1 MKKGLAKASLL
12 SLKKEDDC
20 QWQVFENKQYL
31 WLQQNSTVQSVMI
44 KKKPSQLVFP
54 HQQALAK
61 FNFNLPKHANILEL
75 GLGGGGN
82 LRYLLARYPESH
94 YQVVEL
100 SEAVIDLFYQYFNPE
115 RLNLSI
121 GKGDAF
127 DFVAQSDIS
136 YDLIISDL
144 FCRRDVALNIHK
156 QSYVSDLK
164 ASLKD
169 GGYLYINLL
178 PETKFDIE
186 LVKATLLANELKII
200 FDEKIIGFINHVLV
214 CEKLTTEL

>member
-12 SLKKEDDC
+12 SLRKEGDC
-20 QWQVFENKQYL
+20 QWQIFENKQYL
-31 WLQQNSTVQSVMI
+31 WLQQNATVQSVMT

-61 FNFNLPKHANILEL
+61 FNFSLPLQANILEL

-82 LRYLLARYPESH
+82 LRYLLQRYPEAR

-100 SEAVIDLFYQYFNPE
+100 SEVVIDLFNQHFNPDQ
-115 RLNLSI
+115 LVLSI
-121 GKGDAF
+121 DKGDAF
-127 DFVAQSDIS
+127 DFVAQSDID

-156 QSYVSDLK
+156 QSYVSDLR
-164 ASLKD
+164 ARLKD

-178 PETKFDIE
+178 PETKFDLE
-186 LVKATLLANELKII
+186 LVKATLLANELNIV
-200 FDEKIIGFINHVLV
+200 FDEKITGFINHV
-214 CEKLTTEL
+214 KKKKK